1 MAGERI
7 LIVDDDPLNTR
18 LLEDVLRHHG
28 YTVQSVGDGQA
39 CIDVAPTFR
48 PAVVLMDIHMP
59 GLGGIETIKR
69 MRRHAEFA
77 GIRFVAL
84 TASVMPHEIES
95 FRAVGFDAFHAKPIN
110 IIALLTEIEGLIG
123 AAAT

>member
-28 YTVQSVGDGQA
+28 YVVQSVGDGQA
-39 CIDVAPTFR
+39 CIDAAPDFR
-48 PAVVLMDIHMP
+48 PAVILMDIHMP
-59 GLGGIETIKR
+59 VLGGVETITR
-69 MRRHAEFA
+69 MRGRPEFV
-77 GIRFVAL
+77 GLRFIAL
-84 TASVMPHEIES
+84 TASVMPHEIAS

-110 IIALLTEIEGLIG
+110 IAALVKEIEALV
-123 AAAT
+123 APSVP